1 MDPITL
7 NRLTCSFLQTQN
19 PSLGKKT
26 QKKKK
31 KKKQKKK
38 PKKKHKKYTKNFKK
52 T

>member
-31 KKKQKKK
+31 KQK
-38 PKKKHKKYTKNFKK
+38 TNKK
-52 T
+52 TSKVE